1 MKSLK
6 LRYLTLLAC
15 GMFLFSGCEIF
26 REALEESY
34 TSEDPSSDEFETRFN
49 IGIFEVVKYPR
60 ATMLER
66 EINIDHEN
74 TVCINTNALFSSKRI
89 RQARAIPRPGNPDIY
104 DLEIRI
110 DRMGKTQWM
119 MLTGGNKNRE
129 VVMMVDDRYAGS
141 FIPESYQNG
150 SKDWVRVRI
159 GVDNYTA
166 RGIVKFAK
174 KNYEYYN
181 PEAKNWFE
189 NLFRP

>member
-89 RQARAIPRPGNPDIY
+89 RQARAIPRPGNPDVY

-141 FIPESYQNG
+141 FIPESYQDG